1 MENNY
6 NYKLDI
12 KFRNENYTLF
22 FPEYWLAK
30 DAALVYTSRCYSDE
44 ITIYLMENFGNGFE
58 TTAVLGGAL

>member
-12 KFRNENYTLF
+12 KFKNENYTIF

-30 DAALVYTSRCYSDE
+30 EAALKFTSNCCYDE
-44 ITIYLMENFGNGFE
+44 ITIYLMEDFGNGFE
-58 TTAVLGGAL
+58 TTAVLRGVL